1 MSRAAERLQLVENA
15 AGRPASR
22 TCHMSE
28 RGCPCGVPGDSSPLG
43 RAPRVEALG
52 YTPSASS
59 EVSSGV
65 EPSDAA
71 HRVPEV
77 IVEDVTRRIVFLD
90 IDGVLA
96 PIRRWDRY
104 GDLDP
109 ACIQVLN
116 EIVARGE
123 ADVVVSSTWRHGK
136 TVAELQEILEA
147 EGFTGFVLD
156 KTPTGA
162 PGADRGEEIAAWLAE
177 HAVGGYVII
186 DDHVDMGEVRT
197 HLVQTHPA
205 LGDRKSVG

>member
-1 MSRAAERLQLVENA
+1 M
-15 AGRPASR
+15 
-22 TCHMSE
+22 
-28 RGCPCGVPGDSSPLG
+28 
-43 RAPRVEALG
+43 
-52 YTPSASS
+52 
-59 EVSSGV
+59 
-65 EPSDAA
+65 
-71 HRVPEV
+71 
-77 IVEDVTRRIVFLD
+77 TRRVVFLD

-116 EIVARGE
+116 EIVARSG

-177 HAVGGYVII
+177 HAVVGCVII
-186 DDHVDMGEVRT
+186 DDHADMGELRT
-197 HLVQTHPA
+197 HLVQTQPSRGLQAADVPRA
-205 LGDRKSVG
+205 LAMLTNPSGR